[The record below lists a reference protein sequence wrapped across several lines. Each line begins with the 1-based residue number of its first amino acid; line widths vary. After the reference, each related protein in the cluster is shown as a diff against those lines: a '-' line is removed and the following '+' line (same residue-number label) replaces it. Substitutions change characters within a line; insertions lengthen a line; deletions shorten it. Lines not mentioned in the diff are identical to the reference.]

1 MAPKRRPPSA
11 IGELKSLSS
20 SSALPLYTDADVVVV
35 SADNKAFAL
44 RALHLRSASS
54 VFDNVLGLPT
64 ADDQDK
70 ADGLPLVNV
79 EESSTELEVFLRYVQ
94 PDRLLVDG
102 QIPKPEWPTMLMLSA
117 MFAKY
122 DSPGVARYL
131 LGDQLPRFIGDPDR
145 PSSTLRAKD
154 THGLQPFAVAS
165 IHGLEDVAKRAL
177 QWTGRLVKKKEG
189 ALCLSHDDPRD
200 PEKLLYDRRHLSL
213 GDLPPTLLQRI
224 PPRVVLAFC
233 QLHSRVVSEP
243 HHSWLNAAADFKVRR
258 IRRDSRRLL
267 GLRLTLSSY

>member
-54 VFDNVLGLPT
+54 VFDNVL
-64 ADDQDK
+64 
-70 ADGLPLVNV
+70 GLPLVNV